1 METLI
6 NSALSSGMQGKAL
19 ALHLR
24 AIGVTSWKA
33 LNASALW
40 KFRDELARTVAP
52 STVKTYCASLAALIE
67 RNADKLKLPA
77 DWRKALQVR
86 GELPIK
92 TYLTTSELA
101 QLRVVT
107 TSTRKQAYVKA
118 VFIAAA
124 MTGQRLSDITTTPPE
139 AIQCGMLSYNSIKTG
154 QTATVPVSAST
165 EALIHKAAEFDGT
178 ITVKGFNEIIR
189 ELCRKAGINTRVR
202 VFKAGKALTGEKWQF
217 VSSHT
222 ARISFCTNLA
232 RMGVPILD
240 ISRMAGH
247 SSISMT
253 ERYIVPTAPR
263 LNEQA
268 MRYLGN

>member
-1 METLI
+1 MQSLI
-6 NSALSSGMQGKAL
+6 NSALSSGVQGKAL
-19 ALHLR
+19 AYHLR
-24 AIGVTSWKA
+24 EIGVTSWRS
-33 LNASALW
+33 LNIAALW

-67 RNADKLKLPA
+67 RNSDKLRLPS
-77 DWRKALQVR
+77 DWRKVLQAR
-86 GELPIK
+86 NETPIK
-92 TYLTTSELA
+92 TYLTPEELA
-101 QLRVVT
+101 RLRGVAP
-107 TSTRKQAYVKA
+107 STKKQAYVKA
-118 VFIAAA
+118 VFLAAA
-124 MTGQRLSDITTTPPE
+124 VTGQRLSDIKATKPE
-139 AIQCGMLSYNSIKTG
+139 AVQGGVLSYNSIKTG

-165 EALIHKAAEFDGT
+165 EALIHEASEFNGS